1 MFDNFLQHSRLSYSS
16 NLFLAR
22 TFKVF
27 KGSKI
32 VISCLF
38 IKIWLWKEAFQQQE
52 RNCFNSGGWT
62 LQNSEQLLIQR
73 DLNYQVGLAHAIA
86 CHTNYENTNSFFTC
100 CLEFSYYSVRLLVY
114 HYYRRLVILCPI
126 KASLFSLPWLHQ
138 TRLNKEITFAAM
150 PCIWIVSFISYVS
163 MNQAFISFLLCQSF
177 LCSFSYPLYKEISKC
192 LVC

>member
-1 MFDNFLQHSRLSYSS
+1 MIIYY
-16 NLFLAR
+16 NL
-22 TFKVF
+22 
-27 KGSKI
+27 
-32 VISCLF
+32 
-38 IKIWLWKEAFQQQE
+38 WLWKEAFQQQE

-150 PCIWIVSFISYVS
+150 PCIWIVSFISCFNESSLHIVS
-163 MNQAFISFLLCQSF
+163 IVSIVFMFFFIPF
-177 LCSFSYPLYKEISKC
+177 
-192 LVC
+192 V